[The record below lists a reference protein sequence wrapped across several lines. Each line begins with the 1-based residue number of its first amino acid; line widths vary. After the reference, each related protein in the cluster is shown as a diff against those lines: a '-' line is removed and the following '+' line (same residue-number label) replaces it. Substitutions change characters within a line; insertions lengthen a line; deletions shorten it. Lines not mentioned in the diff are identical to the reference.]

1 MHYKRTNYFKIL
13 GNLRGYLKEYKKVCF
28 SLLCVFVLCAAYI
41 LTTHT
46 NAEIREFENYTYVE
60 STSLSTDT
68 MQYDT
73 LARSST
79 DDAYIINDTDKI
91 TSVKISTDKNN
102 EGVGNGTI
110 TPDTKY
116 LKITVDFKDIP
127 AESLKKQYN
136 NSFRYNLPDFFRTT
150 SIAKRPIVDENNKTI
165 GTIHVENGQAIV
177 TYTNDF
183 LGELGDNATLSGSFF
198 VEGEVDLTKINK
210 EDGSVQA
217 QVPNGNITLDYGL
230 NYLERYSEVKVEKSY
245 EKDPSSDY
253 IKYQL
258 TVTAG
263 PDGSQNVYVVDKFT
277 TNKNLVT
284 YAGDIP
290 NTPKILGTSEN
301 GQQPYE
307 TKTTNAPSGKIYL
320 TNQPTSDEEV
330 PDPVTDNTS
339 ITQPGSIVWSMEKLN
354 PNEKRTLTYYVL
366 LTDKQN
372 VRKQSITNKASVLN
386 KKDNETYLKGSSEKT
401 FTPLINY
408 QMTKDIIS
416 TNGQQYTKDD
426 DGNYIVQYRLNFTL
440 NGNSNY
446 PLKNYAFFDYLN
458 YKDVNYNDRDT
469 DEKMLPYISY
479 VKDSIELHQIKDGN
493 DSTIESPLYK
503 VQWEADGT
511 NYKDTYEGNPKR
523 FKLSGAE
530 NNPITINP
538 GDSYYVTYKLKI
550 KPEVYAAMQSEQVT
564 IKNIYANDADNAKK
578 LAGMLDRTRSSQDLV
593 LNEYTWIR
601 KIKDSNLTSENK
613 RIQMNEDV
621 YVKKNNCYEKDS
633 SDKSFV
639 VPEGSYKYTVNLN
652 ESQNQFDI
660 THATL
665 KDELSSDIMHYVG
678 YVKITAYEYDKSTD
692 TYKDGES
699 KWVKI
704 DNQKSFE
711 LKLSELDWSN
721 NNYGYRFEYYAQT
734 KDLSEVGKINVTNTF
749 TLNGDVKG
757 DKTFKF
763 INKSASQTT
772 QVNGFYNLNVN
783 KGAWYYEKP
792 VEKATTWKNGA
803 FYWVIEVNGSAIRK
817 GTKIKDA
824 VVKENDIT
832 DSYLHSNSVV
842 GIYQGNLIKQVGAY
856 KNYQEFLDSNKG
868 LKDKRELFDQ
878 EYTNDKNFSGEDNK
892 SELTLTAKQNI
903 KLQNDGNIYIIV
915 KTEPSE
921 IPTAN
926 RTTFNYKNEVL
937 LKDTTDKSF
946 IKQNGVT
953 QSLYGGADLLKE
965 LNCTFSYDGN
975 QATILNAGTN
985 DKPDVIATDILKTTT
1000 GNGLYASWVFKVNYA
1015 GDLKGDYRVLED
1027 IPEGMELGY
1036 IRIKWHGKEAGSV
1049 GSKTMNDLG
1058 NDWTNY
1064 SNTATN
1070 DNGGNQSTT
1079 YYYNKTTNKALIKL
1093 GEFVNGHI
1101 RDECSIDVQVVC
1113 RVTDPKV
1120 LLGGESKE
1128 FMNVVTLQDEK
1139 GKDLATSS
1147 CPATLQNNS
1156 LDKNHLERY
1165 NGNTIQYRI
1174 TANPLAQKLPS
1185 NDGNDLTLVDVLG
1198 KTLELD
1204 KTSIKAEDDVGHAVE
1219 IKKVFDP
1226 ATNTLEISIPN
1237 GKKIIITY
1245 TVTVNIRPDTP
1256 SEVSNK
1262 VYWKSYE
1269 SQGGKNDIIQN
1280 FTYNLNA
1287 GGSTTTTENPK
1298 LSINKCDQDDNMK
1311 PLKGVTFD
1319 IYECELNGDQIKR
1332 VEGSTTSG
1340 KTDENGVLT
1349 VKSPFVTSYNTIYE
1363 VKEKNAL
1370 DGYMKDDNSYYIICV
1385 DRGNSDDYT
1394 YYVKQCIEYFENQS
1408 NNRYKVAY
1416 FSTNFKLTIYNS
1428 QKGIV
1433 VKKAFINDAAGTSHK
1448 PVSGTYKFG
1457 LYDNSEGTGS
1467 PKQVNTITYST
1478 GDTEEKTT
1486 KFINLDPE
1494 IPYYVFELDD
1504 KDCPITNT
1512 SQEVTVNKL
1521 PYVVDYKVKEVSTSK
1536 AVVGDQVK
1544 VTNSLRTKKLPSSGS
1559 RLTQIFR
1566 QLGLVMV
1573 GTSFI
1578 VLLIVYKNRDK
1589 KIKEEEIGK

>member
-1 MHYKRTNYFKIL
+1 M
-13 GNLRGYLKEYKKVCF
+13 
-28 SLLCVFVLCAAYI
+28 LCAAYV

-79 DDAYIINDTDKI
+79 DDAYILNDNNI
-91 TSVKISTDKNN
+91 TSVKISTDKNT
-102 EGVGNGTI
+102 EGVGNGII

-127 AESLKKQYN
+127 AETLKNQYN
-136 NSFRYNLPDFFRTT
+136 CSFRYNLPDFFRTT
-150 SIAKRPIVDENNKTI
+150 SIAKRPIVDENNNTI

-183 LGELGDNATLSGSFF
+183 LGKLSGTATLSGSFF
-198 VEGEVDLTKINK
+198 VEGEVDLTHLNK
-210 EDGSVQA
+210 DDGSIQA
-217 QVPNGNITLDYGL
+217 TFPKGSITLNYGL
-230 NYLERYSEVKVEKSY
+230 DYLEKYSEVKVEKSCT
-245 EKDPSSDY
+245 KDPRSDY

-290 NTPKILGTSEN
+290 NTPTELGTSEN

-320 TNQPTSDEEV
+320 TNQLTSEGEV
-330 PDPVTDNTS
+330 PDPVNTS

-366 LTDKQN
+366 LTDKQDVN
-372 VRKQSITNKASVLN
+372 NQSITNKASVLN
-386 KKDNETYLKGSSEKT
+386 KKDNETYLKGSSEQT
-401 FTPLINY
+401 FTTSIDYRMP
-408 QMTKDIIS
+408 KEIIS
-416 TNGQQYTKDD
+416 TNGQQYTKDE

-440 NGNSNY
+440 NEKSNY

-458 YKDVNYNDRDT
+458 YGNELST

-479 VKDSIELHQIKDGN
+479 VQDSVKLHQIREGIDYPIA
-493 DSTIESPLYK
+493 SSLYK
-503 VQWEADGT
+503 VQWETDGT
-511 NYKDTYEGNPKR
+511 NYKDTYDDNPKG

-530 NNPITINP
+530 NQPITIYP

-550 KPEVYAAMQSEQVT
+550 KPEVYAAMQSGQVT
-564 IKNIYANDADNAKK
+564 IKNMYANDADNAKH
-578 LAGMLDRTRSSQDLV
+578 LAGKLDRYKSTLV
-593 LNEYTWIR
+593 LNDYTWIQ
-601 KIKDSNLTSENK
+601 KIKDRDRTSYDQTIK
-613 RIQMNEDV
+613 MNSDV
-621 YVKKNNCYEKDS
+621 YVKKKNGYEKDPS
-633 SDKSFV
+633 VNSFE
-639 VPEGSYKYTVNLN
+639 VPKGSYKYTVYLN
-652 ESQNQFDI
+652 KSQNQFDI
-660 THATL
+660 TQATL

-678 YVKITAYEYDKSTD
+678 YVKITPYEYDKSTNA
-692 TYKDGES
+692 YKDIDQKS

-704 DNQKSFE
+704 DNQQSFK

-734 KDLSEVGKINVTNTF
+734 KDLSQVGKINVTNTF
-749 TLNGDVKG
+749 TLNGDVKKG
-757 DKTFKF
+757 GKTFNF
-763 INKSASQTT
+763 TNETASQTT
-772 QVNGFYNLNVN
+772 QVNGSYYLNVN
-783 KGAWYYEKP
+783 KSAWYYEKP

-803 FYWVIEVNGSAIRK
+803 FYWVIKVNGSAIRK
-817 GTKIKDA
+817 ETQIRDA

-832 DSYLHSNSVV
+832 DSYLHSDSVV
-842 GIYQGNLIKQVGAY
+842 GIYQGNLGNLVDAY
-856 KNYQEFLDSNKG
+856 KNYKEFLKSNTG
-868 LKDKRELFDQ
+868 LQDKRDLFDQ

-892 SELTLTAKQNI
+892 SELTLTAKQDI
-903 KLQNDGNIYIIV
+903 SLQNNEDIYIIV

-926 RTTFNYKNEVL
+926 RTTFNYMNEVL
-937 LKDTTDKSF
+937 LKDITDKSF
-946 IKQNGVT
+946 IRQNGAA

-965 LNCTFSYDGN
+965 FNCTFSYDGN
-975 QATILNAGTN
+975 PATILKTGT
-985 DKPDVIATDILKTTT
+985 DYLPSKIATNILNNTT
-1000 GNGLYASWVFKVNYA
+1000 GHGLYASWVFKVNYA

-1027 IPEGMELGY
+1027 IPKGMELGY
-1036 IRIKWHGKEAGSV
+1036 IRIKWHGSEAGRVVSKPMDGL
-1049 GSKTMNDLG
+1049 GS
-1058 NDWTNY
+1058 DWKDY

-1156 LDKNHLERY
+1156 LDKNHLEPY
-1165 NGNTIQYRI
+1165 NGNTIKYRI

-1204 KTSIKAEDDVGHAVE
+1204 KTSIKAEDDAGHAVE

-1226 ATNTLEISIPN
+1226 ETNTLEISIPN

-1256 SEVSNK
+1256 SQVSNN
-1262 VYWKSYE
+1262 VYWKSYN

-1319 IYECELNGDQIKR
+1319 IYECELNGNQIQR
-1332 VEGSTTSG
+1332 VEGRTTSG
-1340 KTDENGVLT
+1340 ETDENGVLT
-1349 VKSPFVTSYNTIYE
+1349 VNSSFVTSYNKIYE
-1363 VKEKNAL
+1363 VKERNAP
-1370 DGYMKDDNSYYIICV
+1370 DGYVKDDSSYYIICV
-1385 DRGNSDDYT
+1385 YKGNNDHYTDD
-1394 YYVKQCIEYFENQS
+1394 VQHCIDYFENQS
-1408 NNRYKVAY
+1408 NNNKYKVAY
-1416 FSTNFKLTIYNS
+1416 FSKNFNLTIYNS

-1433 VKKAFINDAAGTSHK
+1433 VKKAFINNAAGTSNK
-1448 PVSGTYKFG
+1448 PVSGTYTFG
-1457 LYDNSEGTGS
+1457 LYNKSDGSGS
-1467 PKQVNTITYST
+1467 PIQEKTITYRT
-1478 GDTEEKTT
+1478 GDTEVKTT
-1486 KFINLDPE
+1486 KFINLE
-1494 IPYYVFELDD
+1494 LGKTYYVFELDD
-1504 KDCPITNT
+1504 KGRPITNT

-1521 PYVVDYKVKEVSTSK
+1521 PYVVDYRVEEESTNK
-1536 AVVGDQVK
+1536 AVVGDQVI

>member
-1 MHYKRTNYFKIL
+1 M
-13 GNLRGYLKEYKKVCF
+13 
-28 SLLCVFVLCAAYI
+28 
-41 LTTHT
+41 
-46 NAEIREFENYTYVE
+46 
-60 STSLSTDT
+60 
-68 MQYDT
+68 
-73 LARSST
+73 
-79 DDAYIINDTDKI
+79 
-91 TSVKISTDKNN
+91 
-102 EGVGNGTI
+102 
-110 TPDTKY
+110 
-116 LKITVDFKDIP
+116 
-127 AESLKKQYN
+127 
-136 NSFRYNLPDFFRTT
+136 
-150 SIAKRPIVDENNKTI
+150 
-165 GTIHVENGQAIV
+165 
-177 TYTNDF
+177 TYTNEF
-183 LGELGDNATLSGSFF
+183 LGKLGDTATLSGSFF
-198 VEGEVDLTKINK
+198 VEGEVDLTKLNK
-210 EDGSVQA
+210 GNGSVQV
-217 QVPNGNITLDYGL
+217 QVPNGSITLNYGL
-230 NYLERYSEVKVEKSY
+230 DYLEKYSEVKVVKSCT
-245 EKDPSSDY
+245 KDPNSDY

-290 NTPKILGTSEN
+290 NTPTKLGTTEN

-307 TKTTNAPSGKIYL
+307 TKNDTPGKIYL
-320 TNQPTSDEEV
+320 TNQPTSEKEV

-372 VRKQSITNKASVLN
+372 VRNQSITNNASVLN
-386 KKDNETYLKGSSEKT
+386 KKGNETYLKGSSEKT
-401 FTPLINY
+401 FTPKINY
-408 QMTKDIIS
+408 QMSKGIIS

-426 DGNYIVQYRLNFTL
+426 DGNYIVQYRLNFIL
-440 NGNSNY
+440 NENSNY

-458 YKDVNYNDRDT
+458 YKDVNYNNRDT

-479 VKDSIELHQIKDGN
+479 VKDSIELHQIKDGK
-493 DSTIESPLYK
+493 DSTIEPSLYK
-503 VQWEADGT
+503 VQWETDGT

-578 LAGMLDRTRSSQDLV
+578 LAGMLDRTKSTEDLV
-593 LNEYTWIR
+593 LNEYTWIK

-613 RIQMNEDV
+613 KIQMNSNV
-621 YVKKNNCYEKDS
+621 YVKKNNGYKKDS

-639 VPEGSYKYTVNLN
+639 VPKGSYKYTVNLN

-678 YVKITAYEYDKSTD
+678 YVKITAYAYDKSTN
-692 TYKDGES
+692 TYKDQES

-704 DNQKSFE
+704 NNQKSFE

-734 KDLSEVGKINVTNTF
+734 EDLSQVGKINVTNTF
-749 TLNGDVKG
+749 TLNGDVKGEG

-772 QVNGFYNLNVN
+772 QVNGYYNLNVN

-817 GTKIKDA
+817 GTQIRDA
-824 VVKENDIT
+824 VVKENNIT
-832 DSYLHSNSVV
+832 DSYLHSDSVV
-842 GIYQGNLIKQVGAY
+842 GIYQGNLINQVSAY
-856 KNYQEFLDSNKG
+856 KNYKEFKSSNKG
-868 LKDKRELFDQ
+868 LKDQSKLFDQ
-878 EYTNDKNFSGEDNK
+878 IYTNDKNFSGEDNK
-892 SELTLTAKQNI
+892 SELTLTAKQDI

-937 LKDTTDKSF
+937 LKDTTDESF
-946 IKQNGVT
+946 NKRNDAT

-965 LNCTFSYDGN
+965 LNCTFSYDGK

-985 DKPDVIATDILKTTT
+985 NNPNVIATNILDNTT
-1000 GNGLYASWVFKVNYA
+1000 GHGIYAAWVFKVNYA

-1027 IPEGMELGY
+1027 IPKGMELGY
-1036 IRIKWHGKEAGSV
+1036 IRIKWHGNKAGSV
-1049 GSKTMNDLG
+1049 ESKTMNDLG

-1113 RVTDPKV
+1113 RVTDPNV

-1128 FMNVVTLQDEK
+1128 FMNVVTLQDEE
-1139 GKDLATSS
+1139 GKNLATSS
-1147 CPATLQNNS
+1147 CPATLQKNS
-1156 LDKNHLERY
+1156 LDKNHLEPY
-1165 NGNTIQYRI
+1165 NGHTIKYTI
-1174 TANPLAQKLPS
+1174 TANALAQKLPS
-1185 NDGNDLTLVDVLG
+1185 NDGNDLTNDLTLVDVLG
-1198 KTLELD
+1198 ETLELD
-1204 KTSIKAEDDVGHAVE
+1204 ITSIEAKDDAGETVE
-1219 IKKVFDP
+1219 IKKAFNQE
-1226 ATNTLEISIPN
+1226 TNTLEISIPN
-1237 GKKIIITY
+1237 GKKVIITY
-1245 TVTVNIRPDTP
+1245 TVTVNIPPDTP
-1256 SEVSNK
+1256 SEVSNN

-1269 SQGGKNDIIQN
+1269 SQGGKNDVITN
-1280 FTYNLNA
+1280 FKYNLNA
-1287 GGSTTTTENPK
+1287 GGSTTSTENPE
-1298 LSINKCDQDDNMK
+1298 LSIQKIDQDTAK
-1311 PLKGVTFD
+1311 PLNGVTFD
-1319 IYECELNGDQIKR
+1319 IYECELTGGKIQR
-1332 VEGSTTSG
+1332 VENRTTNG

-1349 VKSPFVTSYNTIYE
+1349 VKSPFVTSYNKIYE
-1363 VKEKNAL
+1363 VKEKNAPN
-1370 DGYMKDDNSYYIICV
+1370 GYVTDDSSYYIICV
-1385 DRGNSDDYT
+1385 DRGNSDNYT
-1394 YYVKQCIEYFENQS
+1394 DDVQQCIDYFKNQS
-1408 NNRYKVAY
+1408 NRNKYKVAY
-1416 FSTNFKLTIYNS
+1416 LSTDFKLTIYNS

-1478 GDTEEKTT
+1478 GDTEKKTT
-1486 KFINLDPE
+1486 KFINLNPK
-1494 IPYYVFELDD
+1494 IKYYVFELDD
-1504 KDCPITNT
+1504 KGHPITNT

-1521 PYVVDYKVKEVSTSK
+1521 PYVVDYEVNENSTNE
-1536 AVVGDQVK
+1536 AVVGDQVI
-1544 VTNSLRTKKLPSSGS
+1544 VTNSLRTKELPSSGS

-1573 GTSFI
+1573 GISFI